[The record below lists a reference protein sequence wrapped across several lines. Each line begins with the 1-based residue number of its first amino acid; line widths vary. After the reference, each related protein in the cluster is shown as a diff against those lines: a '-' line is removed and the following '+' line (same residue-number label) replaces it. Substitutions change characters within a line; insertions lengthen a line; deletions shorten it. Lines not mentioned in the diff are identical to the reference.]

1 MLMDYKK
8 IKNLLKKEEGT
19 KLDFKRRIDIY
30 TDSGKKEL
38 AKDICAIANSRGGRG
53 YIIIG
58 IEDKSK
64 SIVGIQDED
73 LNEENIQQIIS
84 SRCVPPIPIS
94 FDLVN
99 YQGKILGIITIFTS
113 NQKPYQIRDNGAFY
127 IRRGS
132 TTDTMKKEEIINY
145 LSESLSFNMELSPIV
160 NSNITNIDINLV
172 DKYFETKGISINEE
186 NRNEFM
192 DSASITYVDKD
203 SGSRMVT
210 LGGLLVF
217 SKINSIYIPH
227 NMIKV
232 VNKFTKNKPD
242 ITVFQGDLLTM
253 IDETEL
259 YLKSILPEKY
269 PVFSICEAVN
279 NAVLYRDYSLYS
291 KIIEVIISES
301 SVIVNSPGAMI
312 NSNMDKN
319 RNYIKRNMWIYEKL
333 IALDNKKRYLKA
345 SAGFTIMKKAFKNI
359 GKIQFINSLE
369 DNNFKVIFPGIKN
382 IS

>member
-1 MLMDYKK
+1 MDFRKV
-8 IKNLLKKEEGT
+8 KNLIKKDEGT
-19 KLDFKRRIDIY
+19 KLDFKRKLDIY

-38 AKDICAIANSRGGRG
+38 SKDVSAIANSRGGRG

-58 IEDKSK
+58 VEDKSK
-64 SIVGIQDED
+64 GIVGIEDED
-73 LNEENIQQIIS
+73 LNEEQIQQIIS

-94 FDLVN
+94 FDLIE
-99 YQGKILGIITIFTS
+99 YQGKILGVITIFAG

-132 TTDTMKKEEIINY
+132 TTDTMKKEEIVNY

-160 NSNITNIDINLV
+160 GSNVKNLDISLV
-172 DKYFETKGISINEE
+172 DKYFTSKGIAINEE

-192 DSASITYVDKD
+192 DSTSITYIEKD
-203 SGSRMVT
+203 SGIRMVT

-232 VNKFTKNKPD
+232 ISKLPGSKND
-242 ITVFQGDLLTM
+242 IKILQGDLLSLL
-253 IDETEL
+253 DSTEA
-259 YLKSILPEKY
+259 YLKAILPEKY
-269 PVFSICEAVN
+269 PVNSVCEAVN

-291 KIIEVIISES
+291 RTIEIIISENS
-301 SVIVNSPGAMI
+301 IIVSSPGAI
-312 NSNMDKN
+312 IFNNSEKN
-319 RNYIKRNMWIYEKL
+319 HNYIKRNMWIYEKL
-333 IALDNKKRYLKA
+333 IALDHKKRYLKT
-345 SAGFTIMKKAFKNI
+345 SPGFTIMKKAFKNI
-359 GKIQFINSLE
+359 GRIQFINSLE
-369 DNNFKVIFPGIKN
+369 ENSFKVIFPGIKN